1 MNYDAWLFTGERDEE
16 EEAEIEAR
24 RKFYEEQRQ
33 EQEDDRNYYDWQW
46 VGSEVGLGL
55 WTGFLRAM
63 PIVIV
68 DGYLVVKTVD
78 R

>member
-1 MNYDAWLFTGERDEE
+1 MDYDAWLFTGERDEE

-46 VGSEVGLGL
+46 WVGRK
-55 WTGFLRAM
+55 FLRAM
-63 PIVIV
+63 PIVKTLTVVKIV
-68 DGYLVVKTVD
+68 D

>member
-1 MNYDAWLFTGERDEE
+1 MDYDAWLFNGERDEE

-46 VGSEVGLGL
+46 VGVCGLGVEM
-55 WTGFLRAM
+55 GLRAM
-63 PIVIV
+63 PIV
-68 DGYLVVKTVD
+68 DGLPCG
-78 R
+78 

>member
-1 MNYDAWLFTGERDEE
+1 MDYDAWLFTGERDEE

-46 VGSEVGLGL
+46 DGVCGLVG
-55 WTGFLRAM
+55 LRAM
-63 PIVIV
+63 PIV
-68 DGYLVVKTVD
+68 DGLPCG
-78 R
+78 

>member
-1 MNYDAWLFTGERDEE
+1 MDYDAWLFTGERDEE

-46 VGSEVGLGL
+46 DGGVG
-55 WTGFLRAM
+55 WKFLRAM
-63 PIVIV
+63 PIV
-68 DGYLVVKTVD
+68 DDFLVVKTVD